1 MTLDDV
7 KALMKECQ
15 VGQFA
20 TTDGARPTVRPMGAW
35 AWVEGELWLASGKHS
50 NKVADLAKVP
60 AAEISFMTAD
70 GRHVRIAGPCTVS
83 EDNVDKDR
91 LYRLVDMLEKYVDG
105 PTDPEYVVLRLK
117 PESVRAMVTDVID
130 YTDVPLE

>member
-7 KALMKECQ
+7 KALMKECH

-35 AWVEGELWLASGKHS
+35 AWVDGELWLASGKHS
-50 NKVADLAKVP
+50 TKVADLGKIA
-60 AAEISFMTAD
+60 AAEVCFMTPD
-70 GRHVRIAGPCTVS
+70 GRHARIAGPCTVS
-83 EDNVDKDR
+83 EDPADKDR
-91 LYRLVDMLEKYVDG
+91 LFHLIDMLEKYVHG

-117 PESVRAMVTDVID
+117 PVSIRAMVADVMT
-130 YTDVPLE
+130 YTEIPAE